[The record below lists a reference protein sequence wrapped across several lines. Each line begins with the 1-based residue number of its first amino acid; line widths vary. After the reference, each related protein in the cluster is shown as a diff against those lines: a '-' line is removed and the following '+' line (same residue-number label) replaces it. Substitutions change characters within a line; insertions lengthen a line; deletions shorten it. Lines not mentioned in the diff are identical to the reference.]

1 MLLGEGVVN
10 RGYVQ
15 GQEWQGEDYI
25 WTGWNTGHEVYTGE
39 VQYDSLSVSP
49 TVYTTHAAQKKVGLA
64 FLGGEADKRKIEE
77 N

>member
-1 MLLGEGVVN
+1 MN

-49 TVYTTHAAQKKVGLA
+49 TVYTTHAVQKKWG
-64 FLGGEADKRKIEE
+64 
-77 N
+77 

>member
-1 MLLGEGVVN
+1 MLLGGCVVN

-39 VQYDSLSVSP
+39 VQYDGLSVSP
-49 TVYTTHAAQKKVGLA
+49 TVYTTHAAQKKWG
-64 FLGGEADKRKIEE
+64 
-77 N
+77 